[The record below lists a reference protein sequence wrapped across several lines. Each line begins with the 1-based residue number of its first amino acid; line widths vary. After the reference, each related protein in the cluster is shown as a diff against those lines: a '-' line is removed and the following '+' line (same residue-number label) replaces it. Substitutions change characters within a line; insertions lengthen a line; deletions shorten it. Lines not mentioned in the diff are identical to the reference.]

1 MIKSII
7 GVILIVLGLL
17 SLLFFRNYRGEYIS
31 YPLIWNLGGILILL
45 IGFWLIKKVVSRKDK
60 EMEEEIVRE
69 KENFKQNV
77 EKILVNFDN
86 CKIKSNN
93 YTEQIEKDKNY
104 RVKTL
109 DALYDSSKIIEY
121 IEVNSAII
129 EYETKING
137 KNVKF
142 YSPTINKDEITLRFY
157 LAKQKETYIYFDKEN
172 INNYYFD
179 TEFLLDK

>member
-31 YPLIWNLGGILILL
+31 YPLIWNLGGIFILL

-69 KENFKQNV
+69 KEKFKQNV

-109 DALYDSSKIIEY
+109 DALYD
-121 IEVNSAII
+121 
-129 EYETKING
+129 
-137 KNVKF
+137 
-142 YSPTINKDEITLRFY
+142 
-157 LAKQKETYIYFDKEN
+157 
-172 INNYYFD
+172 
-179 TEFLLDK
+179 